1 MDRRRGPRVAR
12 DRALTSLSWFATVV
26 AFSDNVTRIDSG
38 YNLRMNKPLPWFL
51 LLTTLSIACSSSTSS
66 RVSTIGGL
74 KGDATAGKTVY
85 TNSCSSCHGSDAK
98 SGSAREN
105 LPSKS
110 ASAAY
115 AQIIDGE
122 GSMPSF
128 ADLSDQS
135 IANVWA
141 YVQTLK

>member
-1 MDRRRGPRVAR
+1 MTKPVPWIF
-12 DRALTSLSWFATVV
+12 LFATV
-26 AFSDNVTRIDSG
+26 S
-38 YNLRMNKPLPWFL
+38 L
-51 LLTTLSIACSSSTSS
+51 ACSSSTSS
-66 RVSTIGGL
+66 RVTTINGL
-74 KGDATAGKTVY
+74 KGDATAGKSVY
-85 TNSCSSCHGSDAK
+85 TNNCASCHGSDAK

-110 ASAAY
+110 ASTAY
-115 AQIIDGE
+115 TQIIDGK

-128 ADLSDQS
+128 DNLSDQD